1 MTADN
6 EPLTI
11 SLKCF
16 NLLLLVMLQSLGV
29 SDPRQVDLLLK
40 TFYTG
45 RRNRLTQ
52 EEQQAIADIALR
64 SGSTY
69 EHCT

>member
-6 EPLTI
+6 EPLSI

-64 SGSTY
+64 SGSTSV
-69 EHCT
+69 HCT